1 MKNAFVCIEGV
12 RKSYPNNQKDK
23 TPQLVLDDI
32 SIDVKKGEFVT
43 IFGPNGCGKTTLLNI
58 AAGLIKQDAGRVSIN
73 QKSPLKAIF
82 GYVFQNY
89 PESLLPWKRTID
101 NIAFPL
107 ELKGKDKEERRKKV
121 RGLLDFLGL
130 HIPIN
135 NYPYQLSGG
144 QQQMAVI
151 ARSLIHDPD
160 VLLMDEPFSALNF
173 QTRLYMQDKI
183 QEIWSKTKVTLL
195 FVSHEIEEAI
205 YMADRVIVLT
215 DKPTHV
221 AKSLIVPFPR
231 PRTRDMTLCQ
241 TFIELKKEIFKMME
255 GVIG

>member
-1 MKNAFVCIEGV
+1 MQKSFLHVESI
-12 RKSYPNNQKDK
+12 RLSYPNNQKDQS
-23 TPQLVLDDI
+23 PLLVLDGV
-32 SIDVKKGEFVT
+32 SMDVEKGEFVT
-43 IFGPNGCGKTTLLNI
+43 IFGPNGCGKTTFLNI
-58 AAGLIKQDAGRVSIN
+58 IAGLIKQDEGKILIN
-73 QKSPLKAIF
+73 QRSPLQTKL

-107 ELKGKDKEERRKKV
+107 ELKGKPTKERRNKAKK
-121 RGLLDFLGL
+121 LLDFLGL

-151 ARSLIHDPD
+151 ARSLINDPD
-160 VLLMDEPFSALNF
+160 VLLMDEPFSSLNF

-183 QEIWSKTKVTLL
+183 QEIWSKTKVTLV
-195 FVSHEIEEAI
+195 FVSHEIDEAI

-215 DKPTHV
+215 DKPTQV
-221 AKSLIVPFPR
+221 AKQFIVQLSR
-231 PRTRDMTLCQ
+231 PRTRNMTLSSK
-241 TFIELKKEIFKMME
+241 FIELKKEILELMK